1 MVDRS
6 LESYLV
12 IVFPIKNNDPQ
23 KTKYS
28 IMQELEN
35 YKKDKLTINIV
46 WANVFGILI
55 LIPITLIFGLP
66 YYLRWGAWSW
76 VVKWGNN
83 TKARIPVE
91 ADFQPSQ

>member
-1 MVDRS
+1 M
-6 LESYLV
+6 

-66 YYLRWGAWSW
+66 YYLRWGTEIDVKAFIDSFGPLD
-76 VVKWGNN
+76 VVLVGLSVFI
-83 TKARIPVE
+83 A
-91 ADFQPSQ
+91 S